1 MFPDSPEIGQFRRY
15 VKVVETGETLD
26 IEAHY
31 TGILPGDPWLRMVAV
46 PRADGFAIAFTDITA
61 FKNAEKALKEQA
73 AIIAQMHESVI
84 TVDLDGNVTG
94 WNDGAAKLFG
104 YRSEEIIGRHYIA
117 LLEEENIDAVRSLIE
132 DPILEKGRHEIE
144 IALRRKSGE
153 IFTGHVLSSILH
165 DEDGKPSGM
174 VGYTLDVTER
184 KAAEEALK
192 TAYAEMETRVENR
205 TRDLKTELVR
215 GQRTQVELEKAK
227 VLAEEASRA
236 KSDFLSRENHEL
248 RTPMNAILGF
258 SQLFQHDTKSPLTGD
273 QPQYVHEIMSAG
285 DHLMMLV
292 SQLLDMSKIETG
304 NMGLSLT
311 STPAAPLIEECLA
324 MTQSLADAHGITLL
338 KCAENDGLP
347 EIKTD
352 PLRFKQILLNLM
364 SNAIKYNRDDGEV
377 VIDCQK
383 IPGAYLRISVTDQGP
398 GIPADQF
405 DNVFEPFNRAG
416 AEYAEVPGTG
426 IGLAIAKQMVE
437 LMGDEI
443 GLESKVGE
451 GTTFWFT
458 APVAAETASSVST

>member
-1 MFPDSPEIGQFRRY
+1 
-15 VKVVETGETLD
+15 
-26 IEAHY
+26 
-31 TGILPGDPWLRMVAV
+31 
-46 PRADGFAIAFTDITA
+46 
-61 FKNAEKALKEQA
+61 
-73 AIIAQMHESVI
+73 
-84 TVDLDGNVTG
+84 
-94 WNDGAAKLFG
+94 
-104 YRSEEIIGRHYIA
+104 
-117 LLEEENIDAVRSLIE
+117 
-132 DPILEKGRHEIE
+132 
-144 IALRRKSGE
+144 
-153 IFTGHVLSSILH
+153 
-165 DEDGKPSGM
+165 
-174 VGYTLDVTER
+174 
-184 KAAEEALK
+184 
-192 TAYAEMETRVENR
+192 
-205 TRDLKTELVR
+205 
-215 GQRTQVELEKAK
+215 
-227 VLAEEASRA
+227 
-236 KSDFLSRENHEL
+236 
-248 RTPMNAILGF
+248 
-258 SQLFQHDTKSPLTGD
+258 
-273 QPQYVHEIMSAG
+273 
-285 DHLMMLV
+285 
-292 SQLLDMSKIETG
+292 
-304 NMGLSLT
+304 
-311 STPAAPLIEECLA
+311 